1 MFYIQG
7 KDRLKAI
14 TEDNV
19 FTFCPRCNKE
29 FNVNLSIFLKQG
41 TLQDEIFCRKC
52 SKDLGY

>member
-19 FTFCPRCNKE
+19 FTFCPRCNKS
-29 FNVNLSIFLKQG
+29 FNVNLSEFLKQG
-41 TLQDEIFCRKC
+41 LQDESFVDKC
-52 SKDLGY
+52 SKDLEY